1 MGRGRARRE
10 VEMSNADFIAFWVI
24 AVVIIWLAVCALIWL
39 ATEEWS

>member
-1 MGRGRARRE
+1 
-10 VEMSNADFIAFWVI
+10 MSNADFIAFWVI